1 MATLNLTSSIS
12 ATGLTT
18 DIIAST
24 VFLANA
30 NITTGGIQ
38 RVSTTAV
45 KASKAVLLDASAF
58 PDPTN
63 TTSVYLYVK
72 NVGPNIVRLSV
83 LNETGSNDEAEISLS
98 SGTWMMFPWAAA
110 TDITMYQTTAGT
122 TVVEYGIFA

>member
-24 VFLANA
+24 VLLANA

-45 KASKAVLLDASAF
+45 KASKAVLLDASTF

-72 NVGPNIVRLSV
+72 NVGPNTIRLSV
-83 LNETGSNDEAEISLS
+83 LNETGTNDEAEISLS

-110 TDITMYQTTAGT
+110 TDITMYQTAAGT
-122 TVVEYGIFA
+122 TVVEYGVFA

>member
-98 SGTWMMFPWAAA
+98 SGTWMMFPWASA
-110 TDITMYQTTAGT
+110 TDITMYQTAAGT
-122 TVVEYGIFA
+122 AVVEYGVFA